1 MESDEMKQAW
11 QAAGASPRQTID
23 ANLLLTEVRRNEQ
36 SFRAMIF
43 LRDLREITV
52 ALVLI
57 PVWIVMGR
65 WIKLPWMWYA
75 MIPAL
80 LFVAGFMLID
90 RRRHAP
96 RDAEASQS
104 LAAHVASALA
114 QVDHQIWLLRNVF
127 WWYLL
132 PMTLAIAGFAG
143 HIAWAMWQEGGWA
156 VAGFVMVVT
165 APTFAYVYWL
175 NQRAVRSELLPR
187 RQELHALLASLSEK
201 AS

>member
-1 MESDEMKQAW
+1 
-11 QAAGASPRQTID
+11 
-23 ANLLLTEVRRNEQ
+23 LLLTQVRRNEQ
-36 SFRAMIF
+36 TFRAMIF
-43 LRDLREITV
+43 FRDVREITV

-65 WIKLPWMWYA
+65 WAKVPWMWYA

-96 RDAEASQS
+96 RDSEASQS
-104 LAAHVASALA
+104 LAAHVASALT

-132 PMTLAIAGFAG
+132 PMLIAIVCFAG
-143 HIAWAMWQEGGWA
+143 HIAWAMWQEAGWA
-156 VAGFVMVVT
+156 VAGFVMAVT
-165 APTFAYVYWL
+165 VPTFVYVYWL

-187 RQELHALLASLSEK
+187 REELRALLESLNEL
-201 AS
+201 AN